1 MNANPQTLNL
11 APLLIVKSV
20 GKSFLKPD
28 GDELVVLDHV
38 GLTLRP
44 GEIVGLLGRS
54 GSGKSTL
61 LRLIAGLDSPTSGV
75 VDYQGSPVVG
85 PTRGIAMVFQSFALF
100 PWLTVLE
107 NVQLGLE
114 AQRLPEL
121 EIRKRSLQAIDLI
134 GLDGFESAYPR
145 ELSGGMRQRVGFAR
159 ALVVHPSVLLMD
171 EPFSA
176 LDILTAE
183 TLRTDFLDLWG
194 EGQLPIRSV
203 LLVTHNIEE
212 AVQMCDRLL
221 IFSSN
226 PGRVVSELP
235 VDLAHPRS
243 TVDPRF
249 QALVDRVYVEMTAK
263 RRGEL
268 RGGEL
273 KMERFAGTGIGTALI
288 HVSSNLLSGL
298 VEAVNES
305 PYNGKAD
312 LPVIAEDL
320 HMEVDDLLRVAEALQ
335 MLRFAEVEGGD
346 IRLTEAGSA
355 FAHGESDE
363 RKHLFARHLLTYV
376 PLAAHIRRILDER
389 SSHTAPKSRF
399 FDELEDYMAEES
411 AEQTL
416 RTIISWGRYAE
427 TFAYDDQ
434 RQVFSL
440 ENPA

>member
-1 MNANPQTLNL
+1 MNANALALNL
-11 APLLIVKSV
+11 APLLSV
-20 GKSFLKPD
+20 RGLGKSFRKPD
-28 GDELVVLDHV
+28 GDELVVLDNV
-38 GLTLRP
+38 NLTLRP

-61 LRLIAGLDSPTSGV
+61 LRLISGLDAPTAGG
-75 VDYQGSPVVG
+75 VDYQGATVAG
-85 PTRGIAMVFQSFALF
+85 PAHGIAMVFQSFALF

-114 AQRLPEL
+114 AIRLPEV
-121 EIRKRSLQAIDLI
+121 EMRKRSLQAIDLI

-159 ALVVHPSVLLMD
+159 ALVVHPSILLMD

-176 LDILTAE
+176 LDVLTAE
-183 TLRTDFLDLWG
+183 TLRSDFLDLWG

-221 IFSSN
+221 IFSTH
-226 PGRVVSELP
+226 PGRVVSEIP
-235 VDLAHPRS
+235 IDLSQPRS
-243 TVDPRF
+243 TLDPRF
-249 QALVDRVYVEMTAK
+249 RALVERVYVEMTAK
-263 RRGEL
+263 PRGEA
-268 RGGEL
+268 RVGP
-273 KMERFAGTGIGTALI
+273 KNERFAGTGIGTTLI
-288 HVSSNLLSGL
+288 HVSSNLLQGL
-298 VEAVNES
+298 IEAVYAP

-320 HMEVDDLLRVAEALQ
+320 HMELDELFRVAEALQ

-346 IRLTEAGSA
+346 IRLTEAGLA
-355 FAHGESDE
+355 FARSESDD

-376 PLAAHIRRILDER
+376 PLAAHIRRVLDER

-399 FDELEDYMAEES
+399 SDELEDYMAEDS

-427 TFAYDDQ
+427 VFAYDDQ

>member
-1 MNANPQTLNL
+1 MNANALALNL
-11 APLLIVKSV
+11 APLLSV
-20 GKSFLKPD
+20 RGLGKSFRKPD
-28 GDELVVLDHV
+28 GDELVVLDNV
-38 GLTLRP
+38 NLTLRP

-61 LRLIAGLDSPTSGV
+61 LRLISGLDAPTAGG
-75 VDYQGSPVVG
+75 VDYQGATVAG
-85 PTRGIAMVFQSFALF
+85 PAHGIAMVFQSFALF

-114 AQRLPEL
+114 AIRLPEV
-121 EIRKRSLQAIDLI
+121 EMRKRSLQAIDLI

-159 ALVVHPSVLLMD
+159 ALVVHPSILLMD

-176 LDILTAE
+176 LDVLTAE
-183 TLRTDFLDLWG
+183 TLRSDFLDLWG

-221 IFSSN
+221 IFSTH
-226 PGRVVSELP
+226 PGRVVSEIP
-235 VDLAHPRS
+235 IDLSQPRS
-243 TVDPRF
+243 TLDPRF
-249 QALVDRVYVEMTAK
+249 RALVERVYVEMTAK
-263 RRGEL
+263 PRGEA
-268 RGGEL
+268 RVGP
-273 KMERFAGTGIGTALI
+273 KNERFAGTGIGTTLI
-288 HVSSNLLSGL
+288 HVSSNLLQGL
-298 VEAVNES
+298 IEAVYAP

-320 HMEVDDLLRVAEALQ
+320 HMELDELFRVAEALQ

-346 IRLTEAGSA
+346 IRLTEAGLA
-355 FAHGESDE
+355 FARSESDD

-376 PLAAHIRRILDER
+376 PLAAHIRRVLDER

-399 FDELEDYMAEES
+399 SDELEDYMAEGS

-427 TFAYDDQ
+427 VFAYDDQ